1 MTLTLPKPPEWMG
14 KPPFLKWIAILSA
27 LTLLVECG
35 TSYLKTPKEPPVN
48 QTVIAQVNP
57 VVKHEEKV
65 EVPIVTPRK
74 TVKVYPAAA
83 KGLIKLPAEVLG
95 DDSKY
100 VTTTSSIPRTENGQV
115 VTTVLDVT
123 TGETSAYVAPKSSPW
138 FALEHRG
145 YAAVDYGFKRNSS
158 NPVLRL
164 NVREDLVQIK
174 GIHLGITGSLHSDG
188 DYFVGAGGEY
198 RW

>member
-14 KPPFLKWIAILSA
+14 KPPFLKWIILLAS

-48 QTVIAQVNP
+48 QAVIAQVNP
-57 VVKHEEKV
+57 EVKHEEKV

-74 TVKVYPAAA
+74 SVKVYPPAT
-83 KGLIKLPAEVLG
+83 KGLIKLPPEVLG

-123 TGETSAYVAPKSSPW
+123 TGETSAYVAQEPSPW

-145 YAAVDYGFKRNSS
+145 YAAVDYGFKRNNP

-174 GIHLGITGSLHSDG
+174 GIHLGLTGSLHSDG

>member
-65 EVPIVTPRK
+65 EVPIETPKK
-74 TVKVYPAAA
+74 TLRVYPQEA
-83 KGLIKLPAEVLG
+83 KKKLSLPSEALSNAKMHLTDSSVIKSTERPVEV
-95 DDSKY
+95 S
-100 VTTTSSIPRTENGQV
+100 QF
-115 VTTVLDVT
+115 LDTT
-123 TGETSAYVAPKSSPW
+123 TGETKTYVTTIPTPW